1 MDDNGLRRQLV
12 AGPRIPSERLR
23 SLPNFTPNQ
32 MPLVQAAR
40 TITQGMGNDPKFHI
54 KGSMAALL
62 HGGNVTPGDL
72 DLVAGSFPQINNA
85 LTPMGYPRVTPFNPR
100 ILNPPNALPPIDVLH
115 SGDWGADNVPKTTVS
130 GVRVTS
136 VEQTIRD
143 LKRDPRQD
151 KRARNTRLISEIIRA
166 NTHESPF

>member
-1 MDDNGLRRQLV
+1 M
-12 AGPRIPSERLR
+12 
-23 SLPNFTPNQ
+23 
-32 MPLVQAAR
+32 
-40 TITQGMGNDPKFHI
+40 
-54 KGSMAALL
+54 
-62 HGGNVTPGDL
+62 
-72 DLVAGSFPQINNA
+72 VAGSFPQINNA